1 MNNTVITNSISVSK
15 VYSCVDVIALGSKAP
30 EVAWTC
36 NKVYY
41 LRMRA
46 NNTDVEKIRTEL
58 MSELV
63 VKCAQRHNTLGD
75 LSSMKVCYLLRQYP
89 NLSVS
94 EVAGFVG
101 LSVSATS
108 RCLSKLK
115 AADIVSS
122 NKMAQTVRY
131 KLNANPYTNHLL
143 MQLEGKG

>member
-1 MNNTVITNSISVSK
+1 
-15 VYSCVDVIALGSKAP
+15 
-30 EVAWTC
+30 
-36 NKVYY
+36 
-41 LRMRA
+41 MRA
-46 NNTDVEKIRTEL
+46 NNSDIEKIRSEL

-63 VKCAQRHNTLGD
+63 VTCAQRHNTLGD

-94 EVAGFVG
+94 EVAEYVG

-122 NKMAQTVRY
+122 DKEAQTVRY
-131 KLNANPYTNHLL
+131 KLNTNTYTNHLIV
-143 MQLEGKG
+143 QLEAKG